1 VLNFTERLRRAWDTS
16 GSMLCVG
23 LDPEPSRLPGGMGGR
38 PESILAFT
46 KAIVDATGDLA
57 CAFKPQ
63 IAYFAA
69 NRAEDQLV
77 ELCAH
82 IRATQPHALLILDAK
97 RGDIGPTAEQYAIEA
112 FVRYGADAVTVNPYL
127 GTDSIAPFL
136 EHRDNGIF
144 VLCRTSNP
152 GGADLQDLDVGGSPL
167 YERVARL
174 VAERWNDHRQCGLVV
189 GGTRPAELARVRAVV
204 GDDVPFLVP
213 GIGAQGGDAAQT
225 VRAGASA
232 AGDGLVVSSSR
243 EILYASAGED
253 FATSARAVAAA
264 TVARLAGAR

>member
-1 VLNFTERLRRAWDTS
+1 MR
-16 GSMLCVG
+16 
-23 LDPEPSRLPGGMGGR
+23 GR
-38 PESILAFT
+38 PESILTFT

-69 NRAEDQLV
+69 NRAEDQLE

-152 GGADLQDLDVGGSPL
+152 GGADLQDLDVGGRPL
-167 YERVARL
+167 
-174 VAERWNDHRQCGLVV
+174 
-189 GGTRPAELARVRAVV
+189 
-204 GDDVPFLVP
+204 
-213 GIGAQGGDAAQT
+213 
-225 VRAGASA
+225 VRAGGPAR
-232 AGDGLVVSSSR
+232 G
-243 EILYASAGED
+243 
-253 FATSARAVAAA
+253 RAVERSSA
-264 TVARLAGAR
+264 VWARGRRNASGRAGAGPRRRRR

>member
-1 VLNFTERLRRAWDTS
+1 MNFTERLRRAWDTS

-23 LDPEPSRLPGGMGGR
+23 LDPEPSRLPGGMRGR

-46 KAIVDATGDLA
+46 KAIVDATGDLV

-69 NRAEDQLV
+69 NRAEDQLE

-127 GTDSIAPFL
+127 GTDSITPFL
-136 EHRDNGIF
+136 EHRDRGIF

-152 GGADLQDLDVGGSPL
+152 GGEDLQDLDVGGSPL

-225 VRAGASA
+225 VRSGATA

-243 EILYASAGED
+243 AILYASSGED
-253 FATSARAVAAA
+253 FAAAARAAAAA